1 MIAARYPAAV
11 PTAAEVAELWEAK
24 RDAQYRLELAD
35 LQLREAQQA
44 LLEAR
49 RRRADANRV
58 FEAVRQ
64 RYLEASEA
72 RDAAQAAR

>member
-35 LQLREAQQA
+35 RQLQEAQQA

-49 RRRADANRV
+49 RRRADAQRV
-58 FEAVRQ
+58 FEAVRL
-64 RYLEASEA
+64 RYIQAGEA
-72 RDAAQAAR
+72 RDGARAAH